1 MDVTIHFEV
10 WLAQYLPF
18 FYNLKCSQ
26 FFIAYSSLK
35 IFWTIEVLSHQW
47 FKKNWRDLWK
57 YHDIYCCSPQDILGY
72 PEISQDIQS
81 WNISDCRKMDVF
93 QIVEKWMWPFT
104 LRCDDLNINH
114 FSTIWNISDCRKMV
128 VTIHYKVWSSQ
139 YKPFFYGCLNIS
151 VLTNWELVFQ
161 HWDLSNW
168 ILFYYLVYWV
178 FLYAS

>member
-104 LRCDDLNINH
+104 MSCDQLIINH
-114 FSTIWNISDCRKMV
+114 FSTIWNIFLWV
-128 VTIHYKVWSSQ
+128 SQ
-139 YKPFFYGCLNIS
+139 HLSLEKLRVNLSALRSFKLD
-151 VLTNWELVFQ
+151 LV
-161 HWDLSNW
+161 
-168 ILFYYLVYWV
+168 YYLVYWSFWICMQLV
-178 FLYAS
+178 NLSDFI